1 MPLRSQHPLS
11 DAVKI
16 AGGFDRTAPGSVT
29 DREPLGV
36 NPVAPTHTPQA
47 VNVLLPTSMLAAGVI
62 HREM

>member
-16 AGGFDRTAPGSVT
+16 AGGFDRTAPGSA

-36 NPVAPTHTPQA
+36 NPVAPLHTPQA